1 MKALWSD
8 ESSFVLIFSLAV
20 PIRLTL
26 ENPSI
31 RDRSY
36 QQQSYQCWAKERT
49 LDKLILY
56 LRNHCGF
63 WCPQFPRP
71 LGQGD
76 PIFIIKG
83 TNVLIPPRANEFLPF
98 LTERAQ
104 HFRMHFPRFLLN
116 RLGIGPYNQAVLLH
130 QGGIGTG
137 SIRPCKNIS
146 VFSQKRGKSCFFLV
160 WRLQPSA
167 E

>member
-8 ESSFVLIFSLAV
+8 ESCFVLIFSLAV

-36 QQQSYQCWAKERT
+36 QQWDSQSYQCWAKERT
-49 LDKLILY
+49 LPKLILY
-56 LRNHCGF
+56 ISEITADSDAPSSATGTR
-63 WCPQFPRP
+63 RS
-71 LGQGD
+71 D
-76 PIFIIKG
+76 PHNQWDECFDTSKSER
-83 TNVLIPPRANEFLPF
+83 IPALFNRKSS
-98 LTERAQ
+98 
-104 HFRMHFPRFLLN
+104 FRMHFPRFLLN
-116 RLGIGPYNQAVLLH
+116 RLGIGPYNQVVLLH

-160 WRLQPSA
+160 
-167 E
+167 

>member
-1 MKALWSD
+1 VKALWSD
-8 ESSFVLIFSLAV
+8 ESCFVLIFSLAV

-49 LDKLILY
+49 LDKLISPNS
-56 LRNHCGF
+56 LRVLM
-63 WCPQFPRP
+63 PPVSSAT
-71 LGQGD
+71 
-76 PIFIIKG
+76 G
-83 TNVLIPPRANEFLPF
+83 TRRSDLHNQWDECFYTSKSERIPAFFNRKSSTL
-98 LTERAQ
+98 Q
-104 HFRMHFPRFLLN
+104 FRMHFPRFLLN

-146 VFSQKRGKSCFFLV
+146 VFSQKRGNSCFFLV
-160 WRLQPSA
+160 
-167 E
+167 